1 MKKTKIF
8 CMPSHTFIDRTSGVD
23 FLRIIQPMTA
33 LNGYKDRDIEIET
46 KVFNHKTDPSF
57 DWRDIFQEYDAVYF
71 NYTTNDIGYAVMG
84 TLAQKYGKKLIL
96 DVDDALHEILQ
107 DNSAYEIFKPGSWG
121 REVVTAIM
129 GDVHHVTV
137 TNKHLKNS
145 VLHNTNRNSRDITV
159 LPNYI
164 DLDVYNHRC
173 EFKDRGYYKAIH
185 FGSSTHFASFYSKP
199 FMAALDRI
207 MREFPNFT
215 FMTVGAFVAEFKKK
229 WGMRYEQLFGDP
241 DLFKWIE
248 KQKGYMDDADFML
261 VPLIDNS
268 YNRSKSNTK
277 RWEGSSY
284 KIPFI
289 AQNIRQYREVIDDG
303 IDGYLCDTEESWYR
317 AISTMILDAKKRKE
331 VGIAGYERTVRDA
344 QMKDNVWRYA
354 EMIKNV
360 LDTK

>member
-1 MKKTKIF
+1 MRKVKIF
-8 CMPSHTFIDRTSGVD
+8 AMPSHTFIDRTSGVD

-71 NYTTNDIGYAVMG
+71 NYTTNDVGYAVMG
-84 TLAQKYGKKLIL
+84 TLAQKYGKKLIM
-96 DVDDALHEILQ
+96 DVDDDLTSILP
-107 DNSAYEIFKPGSWG
+107 DNGAYEIFKPGSWG

-145 VLHNTNRNSRDITV
+145 VLHNTNRKSRDITV

-229 WGMRYEQLFGDP
+229 WGMRYEQLYGDP

-261 VPLIDNS
+261 VPMTVNS
-268 YNRSKSNTK
+268 YNKSKSSCK
-277 RWEGSSY
+277 YLEASSY
-284 KIPFI
+284 KIPG
-289 AQNIRQYREVIDDG
+289 AWQNIRQYRELIHDG
-303 IDGYLCDTEESWYR
+303 KNGFLCETEDEWYR
-317 AISTMILDAKKRKE
+317 SIKKLILDAKLRKSMGSE
-331 VGIAGYERTVRDA
+331 AFETIQEW
-344 QMKDNVWRYA
+344 QMKRNIEKYA
-354 EMIKNV
+354 EMIKIV
-360 LDTK
+360 LA